1 MYPSI
6 FREYVDTDNINKEYD
21 RGGTTEIVKESI
33 KNMLTVERIQEII
46 ELVKEGKVNGVMIEN
61 VIVEKH
67 GNDIVITIKY

>member
-1 MYPSI
+1 MVS
-6 FREYVDTDNINKEYD
+6 
-21 RGGTTEIVKESI
+21 
-33 KNMLTVERIQEII
+33 VERIQEII